1 MPPKKIVVKKKKKSI
16 VLSPRNVEVFHYDD
30 STEPS
35 PASQTLHIPDPDEDE
50 DEDVLDNS
58 ASGVVEL
65 NSSTSDYAVEQR
77 PLEPESAEESP
88 DLDLTQDL
96 SEPTFKFFCYRCGQ
110 KLKVPSS
117 WANKSTNCA
126 RCEQDVVIP
135 PPLTEQET

>member
-1 MPPKKIVVKKKKKSI
+1 MPTKKIVVKKKKKSI
-16 VLSPRNVEVFHYDD
+16 VLSPRNVEFIHDDDDD
-30 STEPS
+30 SRVPS
-35 PASQTLHIPDPDEDE
+35 PASQTLHIPDP

-77 PLEPESAEESP
+77 PLEPESADESP

-110 KLKVPSS
+110 KLKVPTS